1 MAGFLSMS
9 DEDFEK
15 QVPPEASVTE
25 EPSNVPNQETEE
37 VVEAPAPAAE
47 DLVES
52 EETAEPVAETPE
64 VESLEEQ
71 EKEAPEADPSL
82 AQEETPESDPA
93 KEVAEEAEPVD
104 YKALYEAV
112 MAPFQANK
120 KTIELRS
127 PEEAIKLM
135 QMGANYTRN
144 MQQLAPHRKTMLMLE
159 KAGLLDEGRISYLI
173 DLHQKKPEAIAKL
186 VKDAGIDPLEIDTS
200 KEPQYQEGANLVSDS
215 EVQFRAALDEAR
227 ATPEGQQTLVEID
240 QHWDAES
247 KHILSQ
253 NPEVL
258 QTIQQQRS
266 SGIYDR
272 ISSEIERQRILGNIS
287 AATPFISA
295 YKLVGDMLQAQ
306 NGFADLVQA
315 PVQQQPVRQPVATRV
330 AKPAAVVNEQ
340 VKAAAPN
347 RTVPQARKPVVNY
360 LAMSDEDFEKLDGFT
375 GRL

>member
-1 MAGFLSMS
+1 MPGFLSMS

-15 QVPPEASVTE
+15 QMPPEASVTE

-52 EETAEPVAETPE
+52 VETAEPAETPE
-64 VESLEEQ
+64 VESPEEQ
-71 EKEAPEADPSL
+71 EKEAPEANPSL
-82 AQEETPESDPA
+82 AQEETPKSDPA

-215 EVQFRAALDEAR
+215 EVHFRAALDEAR

-287 AATPFISA
+287 AATPFITA

-315 PVQQQPVRQPVATRV
+315 PVQQQSVRQPVATRV
-330 AKPAAVVNEQ
+330 AQPAAVVNEQ

>member
-1 MAGFLSMS
+1 MPGFLSMS

-15 QVPPEASVTE
+15 QMPPEASVTE

-64 VESLEEQ
+64 VESPEEQ
-71 EKEAPEADPSL
+71 EKEAPEANPSL
-82 AQEETPESDPA
+82 AQEETPKSDPA

-215 EVQFRAALDEAR
+215 EVHFRAALDEAR

-287 AATPFISA
+287 AATPFITA

-330 AKPAAVVNEQ
+330 AQPAAVVNEQ